1 MKSKTFTIR
10 SLNNKSSKVQTMI
23 FEGDLGINNAVAI
36 KKTIQAVTF
45 NGDPV
50 TFHLKNVEKVDIT
63 LIQTLRAL
71 KTALQKDCMQC
82 SIISEVTPEIE
93 RLLNN
98 TGFASIL

>member
-1 MKSKTFTIR
+1 MKSKTFTIK
-10 SLNNKSSKVQTMI
+10 SLNNKSLKVQTMI

-50 TFHLKNVEKVDIT
+50 TFHLKNVEKLDIT

-71 KTALQKDCMQC
+71 KTVLQKDGIKC
-82 SIISEVTPEIE
+82 SIISEVPREID
-93 RLLNN
+93 RLLTN
-98 TGFASIL
+98 TGFA